1 VHSAAALRLGY
12 VRAVGPVDLR
22 RRAPGAKAPVLILG
36 FNAGLEDLLHP
47 RRQRQGQRQRQRLAL
62 RAFVVPTLRQAQGR
76 LLRKRREGWGTR
88 FVSCGGEVKVPVPRL
103 FKERRDKDGPPGIDP
118 PFAKLIRGGWFAKVF
133 FMSDRVMSESAMSE
147 STEQIRELLDSVY
160 RVDSGRILATLI
172 RLLGDFDLA
181 EEAMHEAFAAALS
194 LWPKSGVPGNPRPW
208 LISTARFKAIDTL
221 RRRARFD
228 ASQDEFVRYFE
239 AQSISAERSNKNEEH
254 GLEDDYLEDDRLR
267 LIFTCCHPSLAPD
280 ARVALTLRE
289 VCGLTT
295 EEIAKAFLI
304 TPRTLAQRVVR
315 AKAKIRETPIRYE
328 VPTPGELPERL
339 GAVLQVIYLV
349 FNEGYSA
356 AAGAEVTR
364 AELTGEAIRLGR
376 LLVELHLT
384 ELGPEP
390 EVIGL
395 LSLMLLQESRRAAR
409 NSPTGELI
417 LLENQDR
424 ALWNREQ
431 IAEGVALLEK
441 ALQYRQKSRRFG
453 SYTLQAAIAAVHAEA
468 ESVARTDWRQIVAL
482 YDRLLQVQPSPVVQ
496 LNRAVAIAMRD
507 GPEAGLTNIDAVL
520 EHGELANYYL
530 AHSARADMCRRL
542 GRTAEARASYE
553 KALAL
558 TQQEPER
565 QFLQERIRQL
575 K

>member
-1 VHSAAALRLGY
+1 
-12 VRAVGPVDLR
+12 
-22 RRAPGAKAPVLILG
+22 
-36 FNAGLEDLLHP
+36 
-47 RRQRQGQRQRQRLAL
+47 
-62 RAFVVPTLRQAQGR
+62 
-76 LLRKRREGWGTR
+76 
-88 FVSCGGEVKVPVPRL
+88 
-103 FKERRDKDGPPGIDP
+103 
-118 PFAKLIRGGWFAKVF
+118 
-133 FMSDRVMSESAMSE
+133 
-147 STEQIRELLDSVY
+147 LLDSLY
-160 RVDSGRILATLI
+160 RLDSGRILATLI
-172 RLLGDFDLA
+172 RLLGEFDLA

-194 LWPKSGVPGNPRPW
+194 LWPRSGVPDNPRPW

-228 ASQDEFVRYFE
+228 ASQDELVRYLE
-239 AQSISAERSNKNEEH
+239 AQWSSAEGSNEED
-254 GLEDDYLEDDRLR
+254 GAENGVQDDRLR
-267 LIFTCCHPSLAPD
+267 LIFTCCHPSLPPEAH
-280 ARVALTLRE
+280 VALTLRE

-304 TPRTLAQRVVR
+304 TPPTLAQRIVR
-315 AKAKIRETPIRYE
+315 AKARIRDAQIPYQ
-328 VPTPGELPERL
+328 VPSPQELPERL
-339 GAVLQVIYLV
+339 AAVLQVIYLV

-376 LLVELHLT
+376 LLT
-384 ELGPEP
+384 ELQPEP

-395 LSLMLLQESRRAAR
+395 LALMLFQESRRAAR
-409 NSPTGELI
+409 TSPAGDLI
-417 LLENQDR
+417 LLENQNR
-424 ALWNREQ
+424 SLWNQKQ

-441 ALQYRQKSRRFG
+441 ALKSRRFG
-453 SYTLQAAIAAVHAEA
+453 PYTLQTAIAAVHAET
-468 ESVARTDWRQIVAL
+468 ESVAATDWRQIVAL
-482 YDRLLQVQPSPVVQ
+482 YNQLIRIQPSPVVQ

-507 GPEAGLTNIDAVL
+507 GPEVGLTHIDSVL

-530 AHSARADMCRRL
+530 AHSARADMYRRL
-542 GRTAEARASYE
+542 GRTAEARSSYE

>member
-1 VHSAAALRLGY
+1 
-12 VRAVGPVDLR
+12 
-22 RRAPGAKAPVLILG
+22 
-36 FNAGLEDLLHP
+36 
-47 RRQRQGQRQRQRLAL
+47 
-62 RAFVVPTLRQAQGR
+62 
-76 LLRKRREGWGTR
+76 
-88 FVSCGGEVKVPVPRL
+88 
-103 FKERRDKDGPPGIDP
+103 
-118 PFAKLIRGGWFAKVF
+118 
-133 FMSDRVMSESAMSE
+133 MSER
-147 STEQIRELLDSVY
+147 STEQIRELLDSLY
-160 RVDSGRILATLI
+160 REDSGRILATLI

-194 LWPKSGVPGNPRPW
+194 LWPRSGVPGNPRPW

-228 ASQDEFVRYFE
+228 ASQDELVRYLE
-239 AQSISAERSNKNEEH
+239 AQWSSAERSTQEDS
-254 GLEDDYLEDDRLR
+254 LEDDGLEDDRLR
-267 LIFTCCHPSLAPD
+267 LIFTCCHPSLAPE

-304 TPRTLAQRVVR
+304 TPHTLAQRIVR
-315 AKAKIRETPIRYE
+315 AKAKIRETPIPYE
-328 VPTPGELPERL
+328 VPTPQELPERL
-339 GAVLQVIYLV
+339 GAVLHVIYLV

-364 AELTGEAIRLGR
+364 AELTREAIRLGR
-376 LLVELHLT
+376 LLT
-384 ELGPEP
+384 ELRPEP
-390 EVIGL
+390 EVLGL
-395 LSLMLLQESRRAAR
+395 FSLMLLHESRHAAR
-409 NSPTGELI
+409 TSPTGELI

-424 ALWNREQ
+424 SLWNREQ

-441 ALQYRQKSRRFG
+441 ALKSRRFG

-468 ESVARTDWRQIVAL
+468 ESVAVTDWRQIVAL
-482 YDRLLQVQPSPVVQ
+482 YNRLLQIQPSPVVQ
-496 LNRAVAIAMRD
+496 LNRAVAIAMCD
-507 GPEAGLTNIDAVL
+507 GPEAGLAQIDAVL

-530 AHSARADMCRRL
+530 AHSARADMYRRL
-542 GRTAEARASYE
+542 GRTAEARSSYAR
-553 KALAL
+553 ALAL

>member
-1 VHSAAALRLGY
+1 
-12 VRAVGPVDLR
+12 
-22 RRAPGAKAPVLILG
+22 
-36 FNAGLEDLLHP
+36 
-47 RRQRQGQRQRQRLAL
+47 
-62 RAFVVPTLRQAQGR
+62 
-76 LLRKRREGWGTR
+76 
-88 FVSCGGEVKVPVPRL
+88 
-103 FKERRDKDGPPGIDP
+103 
-118 PFAKLIRGGWFAKVF
+118 
-133 FMSDRVMSESAMSE
+133 MSERSPE
-147 STEQIRELLDSVY
+147 QINEQIRELLDSLY

-194 LWPKSGVPGNPRPW
+194 LWPRSGVPGNPRPW

-228 ASQDEFVRYFE
+228 ASQDELVRYLE
-239 AQSISAERSNKNEEH
+239 AQWSSAEESNADARSNEEDI
-254 GLEDDYLEDDRLR
+254 LEDAFEDDRLR
-267 LIFTCCHPSLAPD
+267 LIFTCCHPSLPPE

-304 TPRTLAQRVVR
+304 TPRTLAQRIVR
-315 AKAKIRETPIRYE
+315 AKAKIRETPIPYE
-328 VPTPGELPERL
+328 VPTPQELPERL
-339 GAVLQVIYLV
+339 AAVLQVIYLV

-376 LLVELHLT
+376 LLT
-384 ELGPEP
+384 ELQPEP
-390 EVIGL
+390 EVLPEIIGL
-395 LSLMLLQESRRAAR
+395 LALMLLQESRHAAR
-409 NSPTGELI
+409 TSPTGELI

-424 ALWNREQ
+424 SLWDQEQ
-431 IAEGVALLEK
+431 IAQGLALLEK
-441 ALQYRQKSRRFG
+441 ALESRRFG
-453 SYTLQAAIAAVHAEA
+453 SYTLQASIAAVHAEA
-468 ESVARTDWRQIVAL
+468 ESSAATDWRQIVTL
-482 YDRLLQVQPSPVVQ
+482 YNRLEQIQPSPVVQ
-496 LNRAVAIAMRD
+496 LNRAVAIAMCD
-507 GPEAGLTNIDAVL
+507 GPEAGLRHIEAVL
-520 EHGELANYYL
+520 EQGELANYYL
-530 AHSARADMCRRL
+530 AHSARADMYRRL
-542 GRTAEARASYE
+542 GRTAEARTSYE